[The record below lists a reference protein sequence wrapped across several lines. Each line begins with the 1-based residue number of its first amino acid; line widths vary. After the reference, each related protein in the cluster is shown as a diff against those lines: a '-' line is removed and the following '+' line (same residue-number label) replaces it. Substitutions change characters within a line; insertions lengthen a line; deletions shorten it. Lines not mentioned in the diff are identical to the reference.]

1 MLVICPTGQVAFRRP
16 ATLHGVVFDI
26 LAARPFE
33 REFSN
38 VIRVVPAKVRYACQR
53 VPKSHIAMGS
63 LHNWPLLFAAP
74 WHKIAC
80 HMLMARRRPNPRGE
94 PP

>member
-1 MLVICPTGQVAFRRP
+1 MLVICPTGQVAFP
-16 ATLHGVVFDI
+16 
-26 LAARPFE
+26 AARYFAWGCFRYFGSAPLE

-63 LHNWPLLFAAP
+63 LHNWPLLLAAP
-74 WHKIAC
+74 WPKIA
-80 HMLMARRRPNPRGE
+80 A
-94 PP
+94 